1 MDVGPAAV
9 WQLQDQALPLSRV
22 LPSSAEGGH
31 TFRSALGPR
40 VPYTTDMQGVI
51 ASITDT
57 LAPNHKNIR

>member
-1 MDVGPAAV
+1 MAGGIPTAAGPGPPAV
-9 WQLQDQALPLSRV
+9 AG
-22 LPSSAEGGH
+22 PSSAEGGH
-31 TFRSALGPR
+31 TFRSAHGPR